1 MNASRTKPWLLSC
14 QPSRETRAAIVVDLV
29 WIVLALAGLA
39 VAVMPW
45 TCATLADAE

>member
-1 MNASRTKPWLLSC
+1 LAVVVSAIPRD
-14 QPSRETRAAIVVDLV
+14 RAAIVVDLV